1 MHSHTQ
7 RRYWPVGIVAFAMAI
22 LLSATVAQA
31 QSQDKRNFAGVEFF
45 GQGLLLTGNYE
56 RYVKRVGVGVG
67 FAAWHIDETVVIVP
81 VYASFRPIGHTHSLY
96 LSAGAT
102 FTNQPFQAFAPSK
115 IAYGMGSIGYEH
127 VSKSGLVLRPTYSVL
142 IARGESLL
150 WPGFLI
156 GYRF

>member
-1 MHSHTQ
+1 
-7 RRYWPVGIVAFAMAI
+7 MAI

-31 QSQDKRNFAGVEFF
+31 QSQDKPNLAGVEFL
-45 GQGLLLTGNYE
+45 GRGTLLTANYE
-56 RYVKRVGVGVG
+56 RDLAKRFGVGVG

-102 FTNQPFQAFAPSK
+102 FSNESFTPFTPSK
-115 IAYGMGSIGYEH
+115 IAYGMASIGYEH
-127 VSKSGLVLRPTYSVL
+127 VSKSGLVLRPTYSLL
-142 IARGESLL
+142 IAREESLL
-150 WPGFLI
+150 WPGFFI